1 MRDCSAQFELF
12 IELLHK
18 LQNRV
23 GVRAQKR
30 GEGKKGRG
38 SSKSRRKEARKTRNE
53 ESGRAS
59 NEWRDKKSSS
69 SKISNLAPRNLS
81 PT

>member
-1 MRDCSAQFELF
+1 MKDCSAQFELF

-30 GEGKKGRG
+30 GEVVREIRGERAGKAGE
-38 SSKSRRKEARKTRNE
+38 RRQGKQGTRSQE
-53 ESGRAS
+53 ERVAS
-59 NEWRDKKSSS
+59 DEIKALFLEN
-69 SKISNLAPRNLS
+69 
-81 PT
+81 

>member
-12 IELLHK
+12 IVLLHK

-30 GEGKKGRG
+30 GEVVREIRG
-38 SSKSRRKEARKTRNE
+38 EGDQQKPVVRVRLLFTSRKLRHETI
-53 ESGRAS
+53 
-59 NEWRDKKSSS
+59 RDLF
-69 SKISNLAPRNLS
+69 IA
-81 PT
+81 